1 MKPPGPIFSSFSTI
15 GGGYLGWKLST
26 WQQSRTQQRILEIY
40 SPEDKTY
47 WSESMKNA
55 KILSAD
61 TRLMVEAN
69 AETRR
74 QIERL
79 DKLIAM
85 AKRHDEKWRK
95 WWERE
100 RRDRDTGGKDG
111 VEKELRAKEKQLE
124 VDGDGVGSSL
134 V

>member
-1 MKPPGPIFSSFSTI
+1 
-15 GGGYLGWKLST
+15 
-26 WQQSRTQQRILEIY
+26 
-40 SPEDKTY
+40 
-47 WSESMKNA
+47 MKNA